1 MANNS
6 KLVLLW
12 VLIYDNVS
20 DPIPES
26 LMISLSE
33 TSARNSWNGAFIYLK
48 RSYHVNIKNKSTKR
62 AQTSTEAANP
72 AKFLL
77 MPPLHYSILYYTT
90 LHYTTVKWYKSA
102 AIFPIP
108 KWHKF
113 LQLIPRSRHRF
124 S

>member
-77 MPPLHYSILYYTT
+77 MPPLHYTTLYYTILLLYYTIRHYTT
-90 LHYTTVKWYKSA
+90 LHYSQMV
-102 AIFPIP
+102 
-108 KWHKF
+108 
-113 LQLIPRSRHRF
+113 
-124 S
+124 